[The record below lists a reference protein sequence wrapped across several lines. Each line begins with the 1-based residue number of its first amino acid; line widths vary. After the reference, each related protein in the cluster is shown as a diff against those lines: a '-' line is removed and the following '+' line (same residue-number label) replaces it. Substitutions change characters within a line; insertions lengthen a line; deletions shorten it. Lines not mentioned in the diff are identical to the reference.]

1 MNSMK
6 KNRIKGKF
14 NTERG
19 ITLLVLTITIVI
31 LIILSTVT
39 ISAVFGDGGLI
50 EQASTTKD
58 KTTNL
63 IESGDEDLNRL
74 LQEHANVLEEEP
86 GSENPDQNETVDP
99 GPDPDP
105 EPENEEYFGDGSDG
119 DLHIA
124 SGETY
129 TVDIVEDAQS
139 AILNLKSLTIDE
151 GGTLTTSG
159 RCQGL
164 FIKVS
169 GDCTING
176 TINMDKKA
184 PLEAVNDAEL
194 AANPCIVLCGNLV
207 GGTGGTGGKKIE
219 SQSSGTTY
227 YGGAGGPG
235 YVFGGGSGGGGAG
248 RSSNGSNGTRAPVGV
263 QWPYT
268 STTTP
273 MYGSGGRGGGTPGA
287 APGGGGSA
295 RTRNGNNGDAYGGGA
310 IYLMVNG
317 DLTIGSTGLLTANGG
332 TGATAVVENHHS
344 TGYSNTYYCG
354 SGGRRWRSELYALYI
369 MVQL

>member
-1 MNSMK
+1 MRSTEK
-6 KNRIKGKF
+6 RKIKN
-14 NTERG
+14 EQG
-19 ITLLVLTITIVI
+19 ITLIVLVITIVV
-31 LIILSTVT
+31 LIILAAVT
-39 ISAVFGDGGLI
+39 IAATFDDGGLI
-50 EQASTTKD
+50 DQVSKTKD
-58 KTTNL
+58 EATNMVADETDKMNKL
-63 IESGDEDLNRL
+63 LGDYSDIVDGDIET
-74 LQEHANVLEEEP
+74 
-86 GSENPDQNETVDP
+86 ENPNQNETVDP
-99 GPDPDP
+99 GPDPEPDP
-105 EPENEEYFGDGSDG
+105 EDEEYFGDGSDG

-129 TVDIVEDAQS
+129 TVQVVEDAQS

-194 AANPCIVLCGNLV
+194 AANPCITLCGNLV

-248 RSSNGSNGTRAPVGV
+248 RSSNGSAGTRAPVGI

-268 STTTP
+268 STTNP

-287 APGGGGSA
+287 APGGSGSA
-295 RTRNGNNGDAYGGGA
+295 RTYNGNNGDAYGGGA

-317 DLTIGSTGLLTANGG
+317 NLTIGSTGLLTANGG
-332 TGATAVVENHHS
+332 NGGNGVVENYVNIEGS

-354 SGGRRWRSELYALYI
+354 SGGRRRRPELYALFI
-369 MVQL
+369 MAQS

>member
-1 MNSMK
+1 MRETVKSK
-6 KNRIKGKF
+6 IKN
-14 NTERG
+14 EQG
-19 ITLLVLTITIVI
+19 ITLMVLVVTIVV
-31 LIILSTVT
+31 LIILAAVT
-39 ISAVFGDGGLI
+39 IAATFSDGGLI
-50 EQASTTKD
+50 DQVREAKD
-58 KTTNL
+58 EATNMMTGETDKMNKL
-63 IESGDEDLNRL
+63 LGEYSDVVEGDSKI
-74 LQEHANVLEEEP
+74 Q
-86 GSENPDQNETVDP
+86 NPNQNEVIE
-99 GPDPDP
+99 P
-105 EPENEEYFGDGSDG
+105 EPEPEPEPEDEEYFGDGSDG

-129 TVDIVEDAQS
+129 TVQVVEDAQS

-164 FIKVS
+164 FIKVG

-194 AANPCIVLCGNLV
+194 AANPCILLCGNLV

-248 RSSNGSNGTRAPVGV
+248 RSSNGSAGTRAPVGV

-268 STTTP
+268 STTNP

-287 APGGGGSA
+287 APGGSGSA
-295 RTRNGNNGDAYGGGA
+295 RTYNGNNGDAYGGGA

-317 DLTIGSTGLLTANGG
+317 NLTIGSTGLLSANGG
-332 TGATAVVENHHS
+332 NGGNGVVESYVNVEGS

-354 SGGRRWRSELYALYI
+354 GGGGGGRPELYVLYI
-369 MVQL
+369 MVP